1 MVHALLTLAA
11 AEAKPS
17 KTAFYIGGGLL
28 VAWAVAL
35 GVIGMTQPDFPK
47 TGGAA
52 RGVMGIGV
60 ALTLMTLVTVLI
72 TA

>member
-1 MVHALLTLAA
+1 MLHALLTLAT
-11 AEAKPS
+11 AEAEPS

-28 VAWAVAL
+28 VAWALAL
-35 GVIGMTQPDFPK
+35 GAIGMYQPDFPK
-47 TGGAA
+47 TDGAA

-60 ALTLMTLVTVLI
+60 GLTLVALVTVLI